1 GTAGVDG
8 IIFPDGTFQTT
19 AGGAGGSLWT
29 ESGSD
34 IYYDSGNVGIGTAAP
49 GAPLQIGSYTWLGR
63 GASWANPTLSI
74 TSAGDR
80 IVFYGPTGTY
90 KTAIGMVAN
99 NAVFIQAHGGT
110 ILELWGAGD
119 STEPTQKVTFKTNG
133 NVGIG
138 TTNPQFTL
146 VVASPLV
153 SANIA
158 VVDSGDSY
166 NRRAQIGHSDGNGGN
181 LLLWDDSNNI
191 NVSISSYGSSYF
203 NGGNV
208 GIGTAAPTQKLDVAG
223 YIKGYSAGGRRYRS
237 SDQAAADGVQV
248 RVNIDAEN
256 WDLRG
261 NFSDYRFTAPVTG
274 YYQINASIA
283 YCSTIDRAF
292 YATFVRKNGGTTIME
307 THLHASG
314 TNCVVP
320 TIGDIRRLNAGDYIE
335 LIAYQGNASG
345 NTPIHGGNAY
355 TYLSVHL
362 LSVQ

>member
-1 GTAGVDG
+1 
-8 IIFPDGTFQTT
+8 
-19 AGGAGGSLWT
+19 
-29 ESGSD
+29 
-34 IYYDSGNVGIGTAAP
+34 
-49 GAPLQIGSYTWLGR
+49 
-63 GASWANPTLSI
+63 
-74 TSAGDR
+74 
-80 IVFYGPTGTY
+80 
-90 KTAIGMVAN
+90 
-99 NAVFIQAHGGT
+99 
-110 ILELWGAGD
+110 
-119 STEPTQKVTFKTNG
+119 
-133 NVGIG
+133 
-138 TTNPQFTL
+138 
-146 VVASPLV
+146 
-153 SANIA
+153 
-158 VVDSGDSY
+158 
-166 NRRAQIGHSDGNGGN
+166 
-181 LLLWDDSNNI
+181 
-191 NVSISSYGSSYF
+191 
-203 NGGNV
+203 
-208 GIGTAAPTQKLDVAG
+208 
-223 YIKGYSAGGRRYRS
+223 GGRRYRS